1 MFLKKSKKLE
11 EANSILHSEIID
23 IKQKMKSELDK
34 EYNMRNEVINSIN
47 GILGNAIGKNMEVLH
62 IYEKEN
68 KIFIVVIINESDD
81 IKMYTYMVYS
91 QEPCLDV
98 EWVSKLEG
106 NYITEDKDLQNL
118 TYDTVFIDAIDT
130 NKFYTL
136 KKHGSILLAQ
146 LECYLIR
153 KGFKGKIKGDVDRFA
168 PTINI
173 DGEERR
179 LDYFYVKNDF
189 IIKNGYFIKEINAK

>member
-153 KGFKGKIKGDVDRFA
+153 KGFKGKIKGEVDRFA